1 MRFFGNPSG
10 MRILEMAYGALFNGE
25 FSFRNCWSG
34 SLCHFMFFAIWG
46 RMSTMKTQ
54 HLAITKWL
62 TKTTAQ
68 SAANLNS
75 PVKPEEENL
84 RSVFSPFLERSLPI
98 PILPILIPVE
108 TKKRRPTLYP
118 LFAT

>member
-1 MRFFGNPSG
+1 MPFH
-10 MRILEMAYGALFNGE
+10 II
-25 FSFRNCWSG
+25 
-34 SLCHFMFFAIWG
+34 FAIWG

-54 HLAITKWL
+54 YLAITKWL
-62 TKTTAQ
+62 TKRTAQ
-68 SAANLNS
+68 SAATLNS

-84 RSVFSPFLERSLPI
+84 RSVFSPLLERSFPI

-118 LFAT
+118 LFCDVSPLLLFRATPYSSIA